1 MDNRDYN
8 DSTDG
13 RIERAK
19 DKALGKHDDNPSV
32 ADQVGEGVGSIGGMV
47 AGATIGT
54 VAGPIGTLIG
64 GIAGAVGGWWTGRA
78 VSEAASALTNDDD
91 AYYRSHYESSANRFA
106 DRGYEHARPA
116 YQLATWRRAIRTTRT
131 AAGTRSRATSA
142 RLERRRQPAGDW
154 STVRPYASEGFNRG
168 RSTLGSAAARADARC
183 TVPATR
189 WSAAERAA
197 EGAQNLGRKAANA
210 ADDLKDR
217 VDGTRPPVRG
227 PTRPIRRAASIRADA
242 RVDPLSDQR

>member
-1 MDNRDYN
+1 MDKKDFN

-19 DKALGKHDDNPSV
+19 DQALGKHDDNPSV

-78 VSEAASALTNDDD
+78 VSEAASALSTDDD
-91 AYYRSHYESSANRFA
+91 NYYRNHYESSPNRLA
-106 DRGYEHARPA
+106 DRGYEHVRPA
-116 YQLATWRRAIRTTRT
+116 YQIGHVA
-131 AAGTRSRATSA
+131 SRNPDYANRNWNEVESDLQRGWNA
-142 RLERRRQPAGDW
+142 DASKQYGDW

-168 RSTLGSAAARADARC
+168 RSSFGSGAARADNAMHR
-183 TVPATR
+183 AGNAMEN
-189 WSAAERAA
+189 AADRAVG
-197 EGAQNLGRKAANA
+197 GAKDLGHKTANA

-217 VDGTRPPVRG
+217 VDGNPASRPG
-227 PTRPIRRAASIRADA
+227 PDATDSPRRFDSR
-242 RVDPLSDQR
+242 

>member
-1 MDNRDYN
+1 MDKRDFN

-19 DKALGKHDDNPSV
+19 DQALGKHDDNPSV

-78 VSEAASALTNDDD
+78 VSEAASALSTDDD
-91 AYYRSHYESSANRFA
+91 NYYRTHYESSPNRLA
-106 DRGYEHARPA
+106 DRGYEHVRPA
-116 YQLATWRRAIRTTRT
+116 YQL
-131 AAGTRSRATSA
+131 GHVESRNPDYANRNWNEVESDLQRGWNA
-142 RLERRRQPAGDW
+142 DASKQYGDW

-168 RSTLGSAAARADARC
+168 RSSFGSGAARADNAMHRAGNA
-183 TVPATR
+183 VEN
-189 WSAAERAA
+189 AADRAA
-197 EGAQNLGRKAANA
+197 SGAQNLGHKTANA
-210 ADDLKDR
+210 ADDLQDR
-217 VDGTRPPVRG
+217 VDGNPASRPG
-227 PTRPIRRAASIRADA
+227 PDATDSPRRFDSR
-242 RVDPLSDQR
+242 

>member
-1 MDNRDYN
+1 MDNRDY

-78 VSEAASALTNDDD
+78 VSEAAGALTNDDD
-91 AYYRSHYESSANRFA
+91 AYYRSHYESSPNRLA

-116 YQLATWRRAIRTTRT
+116 YQIGQIASQNPDYAN
-131 AAGTRSRATSA
+131 RSWNEVESDLQRGWNADASK
-142 RLERRRQPAGDW
+142 QYGDW
-154 STVRPYASEGFNRG
+154 STARPYASEGFNRG
-168 RSTLGSAAARADARC
+168 RSTLGAAAARTDNAMHRTGNA
-183 TVPATR
+183 VGN
-189 WSAAERAA
+189 AAERTK
-197 EGAQNLGRKAANA
+197 EGAEHLGHKVANA
-210 ADDLKDR
+210 ADDMKDR
-217 VDGTRPPVRG
+217 VDGNPASRPG
-227 PTRPIRRAASIRADA
+227 PDATDSPRRFDSR
-242 RVDPLSDQR
+242 

>member
-1 MDNRDYN
+1 MDNRDIN

-19 DKALGKHDDNPSV
+19 DKALGMHDDNPSV

-78 VSEAASALTNDDD
+78 VSEAAEALTTDDD
-91 AYYRSHYESSANRFA
+91 NYYRSHYESSPNRLA
-106 DRGYEHARPA
+106 DRGYDHVRPA
-116 YQLATWRRAIRTTRT
+116 YHLGHI
-131 AAGTRSRATSA
+131 AARNPDYASRNWNEVESDLQRGWNSDAS
-142 RLERRRQPAGDW
+142 RQFGDW

-168 RSTLGSAAARADARC
+168 RSTVGATAARTDDALHTAGNKMENAADRAAA
-183 TVPATR
+183 
-189 WSAAERAA
+189 
-197 EGAQNLGRKAANA
+197 GAKNLGNKTANA
-210 ADDLKDR
+210 VDDLKDR
-217 VDGTRPPVRG
+217 VDGNPASRPG
-227 PTRPIRRAASIRADA
+227 PDATDASRRFDSR
-242 RVDPLSDQR
+242 

>member
-1 MDNRDYN
+1 MDNRDFN
-8 DSTDG
+8 DSTDS
-13 RIERAK
+13 RAERAK

-32 ADQVGEGVGSIGGMV
+32 ADQVGEGVGSISGMV

-78 VSEAASALTNDDD
+78 VSEAAEALTTDDD
-91 AYYRSHYESSANRFA
+91 NYYRKHYESSSKRLA

-116 YQLATWRRAIRTTRT
+116 YHLGHI
-131 AAGTRSRATSA
+131 AARNPDYANRNWNEVESDLQRGWTSDASR
-142 RLERRRQPAGDW
+142 QYGDW

-168 RSTLGSAAARADARC
+168 RSTLGTAADRTDSAMHRAGN
-183 TVPATR
+183 
-189 WSAAERAA
+189 AAENVADRTAA
-197 EGAQNLGRKAANA
+197 GAKNLGNKAANA

-217 VDGTRPPVRG
+217 VDGNPASRPG
-227 PTRPIRRAASIRADA
+227 PDATDASRRFDSR
-242 RVDPLSDQR
+242 

>member
-1 MDNRDYN
+1 MDKKNFN
-8 DSTDG
+8 DSTDS

-19 DKALGKHDDNPSV
+19 DQALGKHDDNPSV

-78 VSEAASALTNDDD
+78 VSEAASALSTDDD
-91 AYYRSHYESSANRFA
+91 NYYRSHYESSSNRLA

-116 YQLATWRRAIRTTRT
+116 YHLGHV
-131 AAGTRSRATSA
+131 AGHNPDYANRSWNEVEGDLQRGWNSEAS
-142 RLERRRQPAGDW
+142 QQYGDW

-168 RSTLGSAAARADARC
+168 RSSFGSGAGRTDSAMRNAGSTAGNVAD
-183 TVPATR
+183 
-189 WSAAERAA
+189 RAA
-197 EGAQNLGRKAANA
+197 SGAQNLGNKAANA
-210 ADDLKDR
+210 VDDMKDR
-217 VDGTRPPVRG
+217 MDGNPASRPGADSTDSP
-227 PTRPIRRAASIRADA
+227 RRFDSR
-242 RVDPLSDQR
+242 

>member
-1 MDNRDYN
+1 MTMDNRDYN

-78 VSEAASALTNDDD
+78 VTEAASAMSNDDD
-91 AYYRSHYESSANRFA
+91 SYYRSHYESSSNRLA
-106 DRGYEHARPA
+106 DRGYEHVRPA
-116 YQLATWRRAIRTTRT
+116 YQLGHLA
-131 AAGTRSRATSA
+131 SRNPDYS
-142 RLERRRQPAGDW
+142 ERDWNDVESDLQQGWNADASQKYGDW

-168 RSTLGSAAARADARC
+168 RSTAGSTAARAD
-183 TVPATR
+183 
-189 WSAAERAA
+189 SALHNTGNAMGNAADRAVTGAE
-197 EGAQNLGRKAANA
+197 NLGHRAANA
-210 ADDLKDR
+210 VDDMKDR
-217 VDGTRPPVRG
+217 VDGNPASRPG
-227 PTRPIRRAASIRADA
+227 PDATDAPRRFDSR
-242 RVDPLSDQR
+242 